1 MLEEIFLDKA
11 TGTFFDCLNYTAQ
24 KMKLPIIDFFSKCEQ
39 TRRKLRIWLHL
50 LKESLMENFIFC
62 FELQF
67 AHRLALVLECQG
79 RYISKFD
86 H

>member
-62 FELQF
+62 LNYNLLTDLLLF
-67 AHRLALVLECQG
+67 
-79 RYISKFD
+79 
-86 H
+86 